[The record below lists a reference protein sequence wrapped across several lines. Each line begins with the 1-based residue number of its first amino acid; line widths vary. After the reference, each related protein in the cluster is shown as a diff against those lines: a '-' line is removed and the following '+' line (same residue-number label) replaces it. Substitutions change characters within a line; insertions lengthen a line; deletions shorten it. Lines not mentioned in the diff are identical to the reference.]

1 MIEATLKMLRKNRGF
16 SDDAEDQRN
25 RMETTRHNIGDNME
39 AMLVRGH
46 TNIIYWGESEQQVK
60 EYRTIVTNF
69 LKQNRHFEPVVPTG
83 VELRNVVYCSNP
95 ATVACMDGRCLLYR
109 GYNTGYRPVPER
121 RGIRVGCRRCVLRD
135 PVDHMP
141 LRYDLYDANKKYAD
155 SRNIAVVGMTGGGKT
170 VTLEKVVDAYHH
182 DQNAEYINI
191 IVDWRRLLR

>member
-69 LKQNRHFEPVVPTG
+69 LKQQRHFEPVVPTG

-95 ATVACMDGRCLLYR
+95 ATVACMDSDAYYIADITQAIALFQNVGDTSRMPRVCSSAILWIICR
-109 GYNTGYRPVPER
+109 FAMIFTMRIR
-121 RGIRVGCRRCVLRD
+121 SMRIRGISPWSV
-135 PVDHMP
+135 
-141 LRYDLYDANKKYAD
+141 
-155 SRNIAVVGMTGGGKT
+155 
-170 VTLEKVVDAYHH
+170 
-182 DQNAEYINI
+182 
-191 IVDWRRLLR
+191 

>member
-1 MIEATLKMLRKNRGF
+1 
-16 SDDAEDQRN
+16 
-25 RMETTRHNIGDNME
+25 ME

-69 LKQNRHFEPVVPTG
+69 LKQQRHFEPVVPTG

-95 ATVACMDGRCLLYR
+95 ATVACMDSDAYYIADITQAIALFQNVG
-109 GYNTGYRPVPER
+109 GYESDAEGVFFS
-121 RGIRVGCRRCVLRD
+121 D

-182 DQNAEYINI
+182 DKTAEYINI
-191 IVDWRRLLR
+191 IVDCLSLIHI